1 MIDLATAA
9 IIAKL
14 TSDAVGAIDK
24 VFRGYIDVV
33 KKKAPDARL
42 VPPPDFVYVDRPE
55 KKAFVAQ
62 SRQTGQ
68 ASQTV
73 TYEQLRNLLK
83 EGDRQYIETLTR
95 AMENYERQW
104 LSAYEQRSMAS
115 GMDIG
120 RMDTQLEYLAKQISD
135 PLIKV
140 LDFVAGMGLY
150 LDDHYVMARG
160 VAEQYLKKGA
170 K

>member
-14 TSDAVGAIDK
+14 TSDAVGVIDK
-24 VFRGYIDVV
+24 VFRGYFDVV
-33 KKKAPDARL
+33 KKKEPTASN
-42 VPPPDFVYVDRPE
+42 VPPPDYAFVDRPNE
-55 KKAFVAQ
+55 KAFVAQ
-62 SRQTGQ
+62 SRETGVADQ
-68 ASQTV
+68 AV
-73 TYEQLRNLLK
+73 TYEELSKKLSGGDK
-83 EGDRQYIETLTR
+83 EYIETLNR
-95 AMENYERQW
+95 AMKNYERQW

-120 RMDTQLEYLAKQISD
+120 KMDAQLEYLAKQISD

-150 LDDHYVMARG
+150 LDDHYIMARD
-160 VAEQYLKKGA
+160 VAKEYLKQGA
-170 K
+170 